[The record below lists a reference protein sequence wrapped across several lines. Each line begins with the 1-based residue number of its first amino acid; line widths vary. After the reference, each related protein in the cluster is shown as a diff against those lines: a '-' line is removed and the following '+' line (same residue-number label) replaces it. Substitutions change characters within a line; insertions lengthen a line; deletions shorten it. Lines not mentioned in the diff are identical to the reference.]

1 MKSRKRIVLIACSGK
16 KIETNGNPIAAE
28 KLYIGPLF
36 KKSLEYAKL
45 INADKIFILSAKHH
59 LVELDDKLEKYD
71 CYLKTFKD
79 KDKEKWGDE
88 VIKQLKTKVDL
99 ENDEFIILAGRDYYR
114 FLKGI
119 TNNNKKLPLEGMKI
133 GLKLQELNRLINDF
147 QLITPD
153 KSNK

>member
-71 CYLKTFKD
+71 CYLKTFD
-79 KDKEKWGDE
+79 IEEKIEWSKT

-99 ENDEFIILAGRDYYR
+99 ENDEFIILAGKDYYR

-119 TNNNKKLPLEGMKI
+119 TYQKLPLEGMRI

>member
-71 CYLKTFKD
+71 CYLKTFD
-79 KDKEKWGDE
+79 IEEIIKWSKM
-88 VIKQLKTKVDL
+88 VIKQLKTKADL
-99 ENDEFIILAGRDYYR
+99 KNDEFIILAGRDYYR
-114 FLKGI
+114 FFKDDI
-119 TNNNKKLPLEGMKI
+119 TYMELPLEGMKI
-133 GLKLQELNRLINDF
+133 GLKLKELNRLINDF
-147 QLITPD
+147 Q
-153 KSNK
+153 

>member
-1 MKSRKRIVLIACSGK
+1 MKSSKRIVLIACSGK
-16 KIETNGNPIAAE
+16 KIETNGNPISAE
-28 KLYIGPLF
+28 KLYIGQLF

-71 CYLKTFKD
+71 CYLKTFD
-79 KDKEKWGDE
+79 IEEKIEWSKT

-119 TNNNKKLPLEGMKI
+119 TNKKLPLEGMKI

>member
-119 TNNNKKLPLEGMKI
+119 TIKKLPLKGMRI
-133 GLKLQELNRLINDF
+133 GLKLQELNRLMSDF